1 MIAGVLLA
9 AGASR
14 RMGVDKALLKTG
26 GESYL
31 VRGVRVLWTAC
42 DSVVVVLGS
51 HAARVRA
58 AAEGEFASLVARG
71 KLDRDLK
78 AARRHGSRALEAHFV
93 ENSGWRDGML
103 SSARVG
109 LSAAL
114 ALSPSAVLVLPVDHP
129 ALEPVTVAG
138 LVNVMLGAM
147 AACRPRE
154 LKSFR
159 YALVP
164 RHRGRRGHPLALT
177 PALAHDVVVDR
188 EAADLSDAVRRS
200 ARLVG
205 YLDVLDAG
213 VAINHNAPG
222 PLPRRRGR
230 GTTARGRVARA
241 RAR

>member
-14 RMGVDKALLKTG
+14 RMGRDKALLRNRG
-26 GESYL
+26 ASYL
-31 VRGVRVLWTAC
+31 VHGVRVLWSAC
-42 DSVVVVLGS
+42 DSVVIVLGA
-51 HAARVRA
+51 HAARVRS
-58 AAEGEFASLVARG
+58 AAEEEFAALVARG
-71 KLDRDLK
+71 RLDGDLH

-93 ENSGWRDGML
+93 ENTRWRDGML

-109 LSAAL
+109 LRAAL
-114 ALSPSAVLVLPVDHP
+114 ALAPSAVLVLPVDHP
-129 ALEPVTVAG
+129 ELEAVTVAS
-138 LVNVMLGAM
+138 LANVLLGAM

-164 RHRGRRGHPLALT
+164 RHRGRRGHPLVMT
-177 PALAHDVVVDR
+177 PALAHDVLRDR

-205 YLDVLDAG
+205 YLDVADAG

-222 PLPRRRGR
+222 RPRRRRGQ
-230 GTTARGRVARA
+230 GTTARARA
-241 RAR
+241 ARAGAR

>member
-9 AGASR
+9 AGASK
-14 RMGVDKALLKTG
+14 RMGRDKALLRSG

-31 VRGVRVLWTAC
+31 VHGVRVLWTAC
-42 DSVVVVLGS
+42 DSVVIVLGAN
-51 HAARVRA
+51 AARVRS
-58 AAEGEFASLVARG
+58 AAEAEFAKLVAGG

-78 AARRHGSRALEAHFV
+78 VARRHGSRALEAHFV
-93 ENSGWRDGML
+93 ENSRWRDGML
-103 SSARVG
+103 SSARMG

-114 ALSPSAVLVLPVDHP
+114 ALAPSAVLVLPVDHP
-129 ALEPVTVAG
+129 ALAPVTVAG
-138 LVNVMLGAM
+138 LANVMLGAM

-164 RHRGRRGHPLALT
+164 RHRRRRGHPLALT
-177 PALAHDVVVDR
+177 PALAHDVVGDVQ
-188 EAADLSDAVRRS
+188 AADLSDAVRRS

-205 YLDVLDAG
+205 YLDVADAG
-213 VAINHNAPG
+213 VAINHNAPVR
-222 PLPRRRGR
+222 LRLTRGR
-230 GTTARGRVARA
+230 GTRVRGRAARA